1 MDAVIQ
7 QIKNIIHSDWI
18 SLVLGVVA
26 ILAITLVVSR
36 LSTRFMRKVLH
47 YNERKDL
54 PSVSIF
60 VNIVRAAVWIIGI
73 CVMLSTCFNVN
84 ISALITALGVGGVA
98 ISLGLQSTLANLI
111 AGLQV
116 SLLRIIK
123 PGDNITVGSSSGVV
137 RDITWRHTSI
147 RDTDDDIII
156 IPNST
161 INTNALTI
169 HEPINDVSVNFVV
182 TTDGSHL
189 DEMANAIAFEAQ
201 KALEG
206 VCKVTKPA
214 SVAYSGLLDD
224 GFSGS
229 VSFRIADS
237 RELDNATDAVIRAIA
252 PLTRASYDS
261 DLMKHVQGE
270 IAEAQ
275 AKKAACE
282 KNHTCSSVT
291 NPQRSDRTSAES
303 GKKPAASWWK
313 RVRLLHKDHKNH
325 KKHHHE

>member
-1 MDAVIQ
+1 MKHIESF
-7 QIKNIIHSDWI
+7 IHSDWVGMVI
-18 SLVLGVVA
+18 GVVV
-26 ILAITLVVSR
+26 IMGITLIVSR
-36 LSTRFMRKVLH
+36 ISTRFMRKVLH

-60 VNIVRAAVWIIGI
+60 VNIVRGAVWVIGI

-84 ISALITALGVGGVA
+84 ISALLAALGVGGVA

-123 PGDNITVGSSSGVV
+123 PGDNITVSSSSGVV
-137 RDITWRHTSI
+137 HDITWRHTTI
-147 RDTDDDIII
+147 RDTDNNKII

-169 HEPINDVSVNFVV
+169 HEPINDVSIDFVV

-189 DEMANAIAFEAQ
+189 DAMADALAFEAG
-201 KALEG
+201 KALQG
-206 VCKVTKPA
+206 VCKVTKPVTV
-214 SVAYSGLLDD
+214 SYSGLLDD

-229 VSFRIADS
+229 VSFKIADS
-237 RELDNATDAVIRAIA
+237 RDIDNAIDAVIRAIA

-261 DLMKHVQGE
+261 DLMQQTRGE
-270 IAEAQ
+270 IAQAQ
-275 AKKAACE
+275 AAKKECE
-282 KNHTCSSVT
+282 KNHTCSSAEAT
-291 NPQRSDRTSAES
+291 KTSDSVS
-303 GKKPAASWWK
+303 DQGKKHNVSWWK
-313 RVRLLHKDHKNH
+313 RVRLLHEGRKNH
-325 KKHHHE
+325 KKHHQE